1 MNERIVKVMAKFRQ
15 VQTKFW
21 DDPKVTEELTP
32 EDKLFFLY
40 LLTNKHTTQTG
51 IYELIKK
58 VAAFEI
64 GYSPESIKSL
74 FDRFINHHKLIKY
87 NDLTREV
94 AIKNWGKYNLNRG
107 GKPVEDCVRKELSQ
121 VKDQSMIE
129 YVSDS
134 IENPKLKSI
143 YDTYNKAFDDTYHDT
158 STIRG
163 QEEEKEEEEEK
174 EKKEEEKNKKD
185 LFLDFVELTQSE
197 YSKIIDSIGQQQTDE
212 LIERLNNYIGSTG
225 KKYRSHYFTLLNWA
239 KKDGVTKGAAQNATP
254 SQSSEYAGYNFDK
267 QTTPNF

>member
-1 MNERIVKVMAKFRQ
+1 MAKFRK

-51 IYELIKK
+51 IYELMKK

-87 NDLTREV
+87 NDLTKEI

-107 GKPVEDCVRKELSQ
+107 GKPVEDCVKKELSQ
-121 VKDQSMIE
+121 VKDKTLIE

-134 IENPKLKSI
+134 IENQKLKTI
-143 YDTYNKAFDDTYHDT
+143 YDTYSKAFHDTYHDT
-158 STIRG
+158 SEKIQ
-163 QEEEKEEEEEK
+163 QEEEKEEEEK
-174 EKKEEEKNKKD
+174 EEQKEEEKKN
-185 LFLDFVELTQSE
+185 LYFDFVKLTESELNKLVDDLGKDITR
-197 YSKIIDSIGQQQTDE
+197 E
-212 LIERLNNYIGSTG
+212 LMIRLNDYIGSTG
-225 KKYRSHYFTLLNWA
+225 RRYKSHYFTIKSWSRKGGVKVDSGNS
-239 KKDGVTKGAAQNATP
+239 KGNKPSDGA
-254 SQSSEYAGYNFDK
+254 EYDELSL
-267 QTTPNF
+267 